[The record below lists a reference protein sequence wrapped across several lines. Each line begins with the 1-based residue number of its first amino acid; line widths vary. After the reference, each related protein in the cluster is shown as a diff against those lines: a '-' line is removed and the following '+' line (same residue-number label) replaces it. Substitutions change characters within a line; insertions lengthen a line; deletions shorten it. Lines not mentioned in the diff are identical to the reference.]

1 METRDTRKSM
11 ELEKGLG
18 DVVDAGIGNERA
30 AQGNKGIERQDRPI
44 AEIVVPQVLDKAVEF
59 LFHRSECL
67 I

>member
-1 METRDTRKSM
+1 MK
-11 ELEKGLG
+11 KGLG
-18 DVVDAGIGNERA
+18 DVVDTGIGNERA

-44 AEIVVPQVLDKAVEF
+44 AEIVVPQVLDKVVEF